1 MAKCGWRLAV
11 LRGVAVAGEGQRHV
25 FVVPRRAPGR
35 GPLIKG
41 GVTLGG
47 AVSFGVWEAGAGGVG
62 SGGRGSSGAFCAPQA
77 KKFSRHQALS

>member
-1 MAKCGWRLAV
+1 MDERKQSVWQ
-11 LRGVAVAGEGQRHV
+11 RGRGIN
-25 FVVPRRAPGR
+25 PSSSLTILR